1 MQRHTRQALGSFL
14 DTALDNRYVRWAG
27 GLLFLVGAA
36 RAVLGKVGDDPVTAL
51 TLILTAAGVLLLSLP
66 FFERIRQK
74 RKRGAKADQRQP
86 ARVRHVKLPSPSA
99 RPPKSEYLKRI
110 KRNER
115 RAARAFERELV
126 TLVDEW
132 KLVRGN
138 AFRGTDFGTYSLWER
153 KSCEFIGGILG
164 ETERQRFQ
172 SNGDEVNLTLERQ
185 AELRIRALERLRD
198 APGRWKLVGKSRD
211 HVRTA
216 SEKRRLLSPQER
228 IVLAGT
234 PELAKTYENA

>member
-1 MQRHTRQALGSFL
+1 MQTGARQTIGSFL
-14 DTALDNRYVRWAG
+14 DATLDSRYVRWAA
-27 GLLFLVGAA
+27 GLLFLLGVA
-36 RAVLGKVGDDPVTAL
+36 RAVLDLVSDDPVTAL
-51 TLILTAAGVLLLSLP
+51 TLGLFAASVFLLSLP
-66 FFERIRQK
+66 LFEPIRQK
-74 RKRGAKADQRQP
+74 RRRAAKADQRQP
-86 ARVRHVKLPSPSA
+86 ARVRRVKLPAPSA

-126 TLVDEW
+126 ALVDEW

-138 AFRGTDFGTYSLWER
+138 AFSGTDFGTYSLWER
-153 KSCEFIGGILG
+153 KSCEFIGDILG
-164 ETERQRFQ
+164 EAERQRFQ

-198 APGRWKLVGKSRD
+198 DPGRWKLVGKSRD

-234 PELAKTYENA
+234 PELAKTYDGA